1 MKNETPK
8 NGQGDSALDFIRQAF
23 AELVDARLEMRKQV
37 QRVDVATQQLSI
49 ALGALG
55 VIKNGY
61 LEAMREK
68 NK

>member
-1 MKNETPK
+1 M
-8 NGQGDSALDFIRQAF
+8 NGQGHSALDFIRQAF
-23 AELVDARLEMRKQV
+23 AELVEARLEMRKQV

-61 LEAMREK
+61 LQAMREK